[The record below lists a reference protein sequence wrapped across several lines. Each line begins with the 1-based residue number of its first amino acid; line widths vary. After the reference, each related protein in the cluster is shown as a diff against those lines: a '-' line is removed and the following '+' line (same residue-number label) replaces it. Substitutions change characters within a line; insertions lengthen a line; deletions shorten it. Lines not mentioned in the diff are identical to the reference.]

1 MDFNTIFHKFS
12 SAISTIGQT
21 ILPQAKLKSGHN
33 VNAQDIR
40 VDTLPYIGIADK
52 YTKLLHY
59 YKANAELGRN
69 YTGWYVNKVWND
81 RIRYICPNISS
92 EYTLVPTDD
101 VDRTTWRVKCGN
113 KFQTGFI
120 APTDV
125 LNECDG
131 TLSEGYEI
139 RIYRAPIDGN
149 KNIDILQNNG
159 KWKFDY
165 YAGILTFDADF
176 VPPSDIKVLYLQA
189 FQYIGR
195 TVSTLEAGITARL
208 NAMSELIS
216 SNIAELTT
224 SIDIVNTNISGITTD
239 INTINTN
246 MSNIQQNTT
255 GLSAAIDDA
264 IDDANARLSSAVDSI
279 TSGMLVIQP
288 YEFTTQQLKY
298 PSSIVE
304 ENGYRLGTYSI
315 TIPGFCFSV
324 EAQIMDLSGIYST
337 PLETVIVDSKY
348 INDEDDPK
356 KGSTIL
362 QIRLDTNFENGGYFP
377 KISYM
382 GSEPSV
388 DNGKASNS
396 RYYRRF
402 VANSFMYKKGDG
414 LVKLPLKENINGKWE
429 EVKQNN

>member
-59 YKANAELGRN
+59 YKANEELKRP
-69 YTGWYVNKVWND
+69 YTGWYVNKVWSD
-81 RIRYICPNISS
+81 RIKYICPNTLSK
-92 EYTLVPTDD
+92 YVLVPVDD
-101 VDRTTWRVKCGN
+101 IDRTTWRVKCGN

-120 APTDV
+120 APTDI

-139 RIYRAPIDGN
+139 RIYRTPVDGN

-165 YAGILTFDADF
+165 YAGILTFDSDF

-195 TVSTLEAGITARL
+195 TVSTLEKGINARL
-208 NAMSELIS
+208 SAMSDLIS
-216 SNIAELTT
+216 S
-224 SIDIVNTNISGITTD
+224 SINDMTMAIDSINSNISGITTD
-239 INTINTN
+239 ISTINTN
-246 MSNIQQNTT
+246 ISNIQQDTNDLSNT
-255 GLSAAIDDA
+255 LSTAIE
-264 IDDANARLSSAVDSI
+264 DANQQLSSAVDTI
-279 TSGMLVIQP
+279 TAGMLIIQP
-288 YEFTTQQLKY
+288 YEFTTQQLTY
-298 PSSIVE
+298 PSAIVE
-304 ENGYRLGTYSI
+304 ENGYKLGTYSI
-315 TIPGFCFSV
+315 TVPGFCFNV
-324 EAQIMDLSGIYST
+324 EAQIMDLSGKYYM

-348 INDEDDPK
+348 VS
-356 KGSTIL
+356 GSTIL
-362 QIRLDTNFENGGYFP
+362 QIRLDTDFISGGYFP
-377 KISYM
+377 RISYM
-382 GSEPSV
+382 GSEPKN
-388 DNGKASNS
+388 DNGKASE

-402 VANSFMYKKGDG
+402 VANSFEYKTGDG
-414 LVKLPLKENINGKWE
+414 IVKMPEKTI
-429 EVKQNN
+429 VKTI

>member
-59 YKANAELGRN
+59 YKANTELGRN
-69 YTGWYVNKVWND
+69 YTGWYVNKVWSD

-101 VDRTTWRVKCGN
+101 ADRTTWRVKCGN

-139 RIYRAPIDGN
+139 RIYRTPIDGN

-176 VPPSDIKVLYLQA
+176 VPPLDIKVLYLQA

-195 TVSTLEAGITARL
+195 TVSTLEAGINARL

-246 MSNIQQNTT
+246 MSNIQQNTS

-279 TSGMLVIQP
+279 TNGMLVIQP

-298 PSSIVE
+298 PTSIIE
-304 ENGYRLGTYSI
+304 ENGYKLGTYSI
-315 TIPGFCFSV
+315 TVPGFCFSV
-324 EAQIMDLSGIYST
+324 EAQIKAVPSRPELAGT
-337 PLETVIVDSKY
+337 GTTLETIIVDSKY
-348 INDEDDPK
+348 IN
-356 KGSTIL
+356 GSTIL
-362 QIRLDTNFENGGYFP
+362 QIRLDTALLSGNNYFP
-377 KISYM
+377 MLSYN
-382 GSEPSV
+382 GQLPQI
-388 DNGKASNS
+388 DNGKASN

-414 LVKLPLKENINGKWE
+414 LVKLPLKEKINGKWE
-429 EVKQNN
+429 EIKQNNQ

>member
-59 YKANAELGRN
+59 YKANEELKRP
-69 YTGWYVNKVWND
+69 YTGWYVNKVWSD
-81 RIRYICPNISS
+81 RIKYICPNTLSK
-92 EYTLVPTDD
+92 YVLVPVDD
-101 VDRTTWRVKCGN
+101 IDRTTWRVKCGN

-120 APTDV
+120 APTDI

-139 RIYRAPIDGN
+139 RIYRTPVDGN

-165 YAGILTFDADF
+165 YAGILTFDSDF

-195 TVSTLEAGITARL
+195 TVSTLEKGINARL
-208 NAMSELIS
+208 SAMSDLIS
-216 SNIAELTT
+216 S
-224 SIDIVNTNISGITTD
+224 SINDMTMAIDSINSNISGITTD
-239 INTINTN
+239 ISTINTN
-246 MSNIQQNTT
+246 ISNIQQDTDDLSNT
-255 GLSAAIDDA
+255 LSTAIE
-264 IDDANARLSSAVDSI
+264 DANQQLSSAVDTI
-279 TSGMLVIQP
+279 TAGMLIIQP
-288 YEFTTQQLKY
+288 YEFTTQQLTY
-298 PSSIVE
+298 PSAIVE
-304 ENGYRLGTYSI
+304 ENGYKLGTYSI
-315 TIPGFCFSV
+315 TVPGFCFNV
-324 EAQIMDLSGIYST
+324 EAQIMDLSGKYYM

-348 INDEDDPK
+348 VS
-356 KGSTIL
+356 GSTIL
-362 QIRLDTNFENGGYFP
+362 QIRLDTDFISGGYFP
-377 KISYM
+377 RISYM
-382 GSEPSV
+382 GSEPKN
-388 DNGKASNS
+388 DNGKASE

-402 VANSFMYKKGDG
+402 VANSFEYKTGDG
-414 LVKLPLKENINGKWE
+414 IVKLPEKTI
-429 EVKQNN
+429 VKTI

>member
-33 VNAQDIR
+33 INAQDIR

-59 YKANAELGRN
+59 YKANEELKRP
-69 YTGWYVNKVWND
+69 YTGWYVNKVWSD
-81 RIRYICPNISS
+81 RIKYICPNTLSK
-92 EYTLVPTDD
+92 YVLVPVDD
-101 VDRTTWRVKCGN
+101 IDRTTWRVKCGN

-120 APTDV
+120 APTDI

-139 RIYRAPIDGN
+139 RIYRTPVDGN

-165 YAGILTFDADF
+165 YAGILTFDSDF

-195 TVSTLEAGITARL
+195 TVSTLEKGINARL
-208 NAMSELIS
+208 SAMSELIS
-216 SNIAELTT
+216 SSINDMTMAIDSINSNISEITT
-224 SIDIVNTNISGITTD
+224 DISTINTNIS
-239 INTINTN
+239 
-246 MSNIQQNTT
+246 NIQQDTDDLSNT
-255 GLSAAIDDA
+255 LSTAIE
-264 IDDANARLSSAVDSI
+264 DANQQLSSAVDTI
-279 TSGMLVIQP
+279 TAGMLIIQP
-288 YEFTTQQLKY
+288 YEFTTQQLTY
-298 PSSIVE
+298 PSTIVE
-304 ENGYRLGTYSI
+304 ENGYKLGIYSI
-315 TIPGFCFSV
+315 TVPGFCFNV
-324 EAQIMDLSGIYST
+324 EAQIMDLSGKYYM

-348 INDEDDPK
+348 VS
-356 KGSTIL
+356 GSTIL
-362 QIRLDTNFENGGYFP
+362 QIRLDTDFIDGGYFP
-377 KISYM
+377 RISYM
-382 GSEPSV
+382 GSEPKN
-388 DNGKASNS
+388 DNGKASE

-402 VANSFMYKKGDG
+402 VANSFEYKTGDG
-414 LVKLPLKENINGKWE
+414 IVKLPEKTI
-429 EVKQNN
+429 VKTI

>member
-59 YKANAELGRN
+59 YKANEELKRP
-69 YTGWYVNKVWND
+69 YTGWYVNKVWSD
-81 RIRYICPNISS
+81 RIKYICPT
-92 EYTLVPTDD
+92 TLSKYILIPVDD
-101 VDRTTWRVKCGN
+101 IDRTTWRVKCGN

-120 APTDV
+120 APTDI

-139 RIYRAPIDGN
+139 RIYRTPIDGNGN

-165 YAGILTFDADF
+165 YAGILTFDSDF

-195 TVSTLEAGITARL
+195 TVSTLEKGINARL
-208 NAMSELIS
+208 SAMSDLIS
-216 SNIAELTT
+216 S
-224 SIDIVNTNISGITTD
+224 SINDMTMAIDSINSNISGITTD
-239 INTINTN
+239 ISTINTN
-246 MSNIQQNTT
+246 ISNIQQDTDDLSNT
-255 GLSAAIDDA
+255 LSTAIE
-264 IDDANARLSSAVDSI
+264 DANQQLSSAVDTI
-279 TSGMLVIQP
+279 TAGMLIIQP
-288 YEFTTQQLKY
+288 YEFTTQQLTY
-298 PSSIVE
+298 PSAIVE
-304 ENGYRLGTYSI
+304 ENGYKLGTYSI
-315 TIPGFCFSV
+315 TVPGFCFNV
-324 EAQIMDLSGIYST
+324 EAQIMDLSGKYYM

-348 INDEDDPK
+348 VS
-356 KGSTIL
+356 GSTIL
-362 QIRLDTNFENGGYFP
+362 QIHLDTDFIDDGYFP
-377 KISYM
+377 RISYM
-382 GSEPSV
+382 GSEPKN
-388 DNGKASNS
+388 DNGKASE

-402 VANSFMYKKGDG
+402 VANSFEYKTGDG
-414 LVKLPLKENINGKWE
+414 IVKMPEKTI
-429 EVKQNN
+429 VKTI

>member
-81 RIRYICPNISS
+81 RIKYICPNISS

-101 VDRTTWRVKCGN
+101 ADRTTWRVKCGN

-139 RIYRAPIDGN
+139 RIYRTPIDGN

-165 YAGILTFDADF
+165 YAGILIFDADF

-195 TVSTLEAGITARL
+195 TVSTLEAGINARL

-216 SNIAELTT
+216 SNIAELTA

-246 MSNIQQNTT
+246 MSNIQQNTI

-288 YEFTTQQLKY
+288 YEFTTQQLTY
-298 PSSIVE
+298 PSSIIE
-304 ENGYRLGTYSI
+304 ENGYRLGIYSI
-315 TIPGFCFSV
+315 TVPGFCFSV
-324 EAQIMDLSGIYST
+324 EAQIMDLSGRYST
-337 PLETVIVDSKY
+337 PLETIIVDSKY
-348 INDEDDPK
+348 IN
-356 KGSTIL
+356 GATIL
-362 QIRLDTNFENGGYFP
+362 QIRLDTALLSGNDYFP
-377 KISYM
+377 MLSYN
-382 GSEPSV
+382 GQLPQI
-388 DNGKASNS
+388 DNGKISN

-414 LVKLPLKENINGKWE
+414 LVKLPLKEI
-429 EVKQNN
+429 KQNNQ